1 MSGADNGGS
10 WCVLASGE
18 SVDDDADLR
27 DILQLADIIR
37 ANPIYDDNVSVF
49 DSELVSFLDA
59 PSPTAAAAASGDDS
73 FLCSVCSLAVLDPT
87 AGPPSTYF
95 LHLSLSSVIL
105 INSSTE
111 SPVHVLMLSIQAF
124 LACVPPAL
132 FVALSLSPGN
142 SLVSLWCD
150 HSMLAI

>member
-59 PSPTAAAAASGDDS
+59 PSPTAAAASGDDS

-95 LHLSLSSVIL
+95 LQLSLSSVIL
-105 INSSTE
+105 T
-111 SPVHVLMLSIQAF
+111 
-124 LACVPPAL
+124 
-132 FVALSLSPGN
+132 GN